1 MRFRTEITP
10 SPSPIPLS
18 PDSRVV
24 MLGSCFTDNIG
35 TRLADS
41 GVPVSAN
48 VCGVLYNPASIAEAV
63 TTALDGEWSG
73 DLEFRHDALYRNWLL
88 STKFAHADADTAR
101 TLWHSAFATL
111 HKEIMCA
118 DMLIITFG
126 TAWVFT
132 HIASASSQYSGIVG
146 NCHKVPARE
155 FQRRRLSVYEI
166 TDLWRPLIA
175 RLKRHSPELRIV
187 FTISPIR
194 HFKDG
199 AHGNTLSKATL
210 HLATDMLTCLCPGT
224 EYFPAYE
231 LLVDD
236 LRATV
241 LCCRHAAPLRRGSR
255 LCLAALYGH
264 LFHNRRPR
272 RTSTPRRGHTRLAP
286 PPDNRWQQP
295 VTRHRATSCKIQ
307 TIP

>member
-1 MRFRTEITP
+1 MADMRFRTEITP

-155 FQRRRLSVYEI
+155 FQRRRLSVDEI
-166 TDLWRPLIA
+166 TDLWQPLIA

-210 HLATDMLTCLCPGT
+210 HLATDMLTYLCPGT

-236 LRATV
+236 LRDYRFYAADMLHPSDVAADYVWQHFTATYFTTGGRAE
-241 LCCRHAAPLRRGSR
+241 LARRAAAIRAS
-255 LCLAALYGH
+255 
-264 LFHNRRPR
+264 
-272 RTSTPRRGHTRLAP
+272 
-286 PPDNRWQQP
+286 
-295 VTRHRATSCKIQ
+295 RHRPITGGNSL
-307 TIP
+307 